1 VKKGD
6 IVWEKKK
13 EVEELKAFL
22 GQGAEF
28 IGKLI
33 FNGSVRID
41 GNFQGEIFGQGSLV
55 VGQGASVK
63 ADIAVKSVY
72 ISGDVQGNIEVNE
85 KINIHSTGKFS
96 GDVRTPVFIMEE
108 GAFFDGR
115 SHMAEII
122 QKQNDSPQ
130 ID

>member
-1 VKKGD
+1 M
-6 IVWEKKK
+6 WEKKK
-13 EVEELKAFL
+13 EAEEIKAFL

-33 FNGSVRID
+33 FSGSVRID

-55 VGQGASVK
+55 VGEGALVK

-72 ISGDVQGNIEVNE
+72 ISGDVHGNIEVIE
-85 KINIHSTGKFS
+85 KFSIHPTGKFL
-96 GDVRTPVFIMEE
+96 GDVHTPVFIMEE

-115 SHMAEII
+115 SHMVEVTEKKKDAHHA
-122 QKQNDSPQ
+122 D
-130 ID
+130 

>member
-1 VKKGD
+1 
-6 IVWEKKK
+6 VWEKKK
-13 EVEELKAFL
+13 ESEEIKAFL

-55 VGQGASVK
+55 VGEGALVK
-63 ADIAVKSVY
+63 AEIAVKSVY
-72 ISGDVQGNIEVNE
+72 ISGDVQGNIEVKE
-85 KINIHSTGKFS
+85 KFNIHPTGKFL
-96 GDVRTPVFIMEE
+96 GDVHTPVFVMEE

-115 SHMAEII
+115 SHMAEAVE
-122 QKQNDSPQ
+122 KKKDVHHAG
-130 ID
+130 

>member
-1 VKKGD
+1 
-6 IVWEKKK
+6 VWEKKK
-13 EVEELKAFL
+13 ESEEIKAFL

-33 FNGSVRID
+33 FTGSVRID

-55 VGQGASVK
+55 VGEGALVK

-72 ISGDVQGNIEVNE
+72 ISGDVQGNIEVKE
-85 KINIHSTGKFS
+85 KFNIHPTGKFL
-96 GDVRTPVFIMEE
+96 GDVHTPVFIMEE

-115 SHMAEII
+115 SHMADVVE
-122 QKQNDSPQ
+122 KKNDVHQ
-130 ID
+130 AD